1 MQHKTL
7 RIIAGILGCLSLGCV
22 VTYNYLAI
30 RDIDPDIRW
39 AVKVSPV
46 AIYIL
51 FTMLYIL
58 LYRITVYSILTLS
71 ILFTCMLGDIF
82 IEIYDIPFENFI
94 DNPTLY
100 FILGGISYFIARI
113 LLTGLFMLKPYN
125 KISRIYHEKVRIIT
139 CHLLFVSAYI
149 ALAIT
154 VLVIRFNTVSI
165 CVAIYLMIGFGFAQS
180 YAFLRIGAV
189 RNLKYEESV
198 LSSCLG
204 FISICLFNISQLFI
218 IISTYTKILPWY
230 IKLISCNI
238 YWVALALL
246 TISIIRSKSE
256 DVERGYFLIPIVYE
270 F

>member
-7 RIIAGILGCLSLGCV
+7 RIIAGILGCLSLCCM

-30 RDIDPDIRW
+30 RETDTDIRW
-39 AVKVSPV
+39 AMKVGP
-46 AIYIL
+46 ITLYMI

-71 ILFTCMLGDIF
+71 ILFTSMLGDIF
-82 IEIYDIPFENFI
+82 IEIYDVPFENFI
-94 DNPTLY
+94 DNPKMY
-100 FILGGISYFIARI
+100 FILGGIAYFISRI
-113 LLTGLFMLKPYN
+113 LLTALFMLKPYN
-125 KISRIYHEKVRIIT
+125 EISRIYHEKMRIIA
-139 CHLLFVSAYI
+139 CHSLFVSAYI
-149 ALAIT
+149 ALGIT

-165 CVAIYLMIGFGFAQS
+165 CVAIYLMVGFGFAQS

-204 FISICLFNISQLFI
+204 FLSICLFNISHLFI

-238 YWVALALL
+238 YWVGMALL
-246 TISIIRSKSE
+246 TISIIRSKCE
-256 DVERGYFLIPIVYE
+256 DVERGYFRIPIIYE